1 MNDDESVLVARA
13 GEYYATLDGFG
24 RTHVH
29 DVLLHPLRPLPANN
43 EGGGLK
49 GSARE
54 NALPASLPP
63 SVRAALEDLF
73 LRDRGPGLRATFA
86 HGSVDLAPRPEVR
99 GGACA
104 RLLLCIALEMC
115 ALHPPLETETFDDE
129 ALSRWRE
136 DVERLRGVD
145 GAGGALR
152 GYEPAFHPIARARAS
167 LDAAVAEMS
176 ARDGSGSAA
185 RFAFEIVPASADED
199 TVTVT
204 VAAPS
209 GGVRVAFTEKTN
221 KTGSAA
227 AADEPVVASALRDV
241 LAADA
246 DAAPTAAREIARA
259 FLLGETVAAAAAAA
273 APSSSAAAAAPPKYS
288 HPPPPPPGPSPGA
301 ECLRAAADEIAA
313 AAVTFDAHVDRLA
326 RAVETREARSNHR
339 RQLCALSRA
348 RRTVRGGLTAAL
360 VAVEAFIA
368 HDADD
373 DDDDWARR
381 RLLSYVAS
389 VRSACARGQ
398 GVDAARVAAGF
409 WRTRAGR
416 TVIQRAKRANSSR
429 CLATSERV
437 NEEIVMLSLT

>member
-1 MNDDESVLVARA
+1 VNDDESVLVARA

-136 DVERLRGVD
+136 DVERLRSVD

-152 GYEPAFHPIARARAS
+152 GYEPAFHPIARGENG
-167 LDAAVAEMS
+167 D
-176 ARDGSGSAA
+176 
-185 RFAFEIVPASADED
+185 P
-199 TVTVT
+199 
-204 VAAPS
+204 
-209 GGVRVAFTEKTN
+209 
-221 KTGSAA
+221 
-227 AADEPVVASALRDV
+227 
-241 LAADA
+241 
-246 DAAPTAAREIARA
+246 AREASE
-259 FLLGETVAAAAAAA
+259 FV
-273 APSSSAAAAAPPKYS
+273 
-288 HPPPPPPGPSPGA
+288 
-301 ECLRAAADEIAA
+301 
-313 AAVTFDAHVDRLA
+313 
-326 RAVETREARSNHR
+326 
-339 RQLCALSRA
+339 ALSRDE
-348 RRTVRGGLTAAL
+348 R
-360 VAVEAFIA
+360 
-368 HDADD
+368 
-373 DDDDWARR
+373 
-381 RLLSYVAS
+381 AS
-389 VRSACARGQ
+389 
-398 GVDAARVAAGF
+398 
-409 WRTRAGR
+409 
-416 TVIQRAKRANSSR
+416 
-429 CLATSERV
+429 E
-437 NEEIVMLSLT
+437 

>member
-209 GGVRVAFTEKTN
+209 GGVRVAFTEKTS

-259 FLLGETVAAAAAAA
+259 FLLLGETS
-273 APSSSAAAAAPPKYS
+273 APAPKYLYS
-288 HPPPPPPGPSPGA
+288 SRPPPPPPPPPPGPSPGA

-313 AAVTFDAHVDRLA
+313 AAVAFDAHVDRLA